1 MAALD
6 YLERY
11 YDSGMSLPRY
21 ENREAIERAEEQRI
35 ARTLAV
41 VVVAGS
47 MPRRI
52 GAASDEELRADKQT
66 ARRLSHA
73 LQQSLRGWS
82 SRPIFE
88 IVTLDDKVRRD
99 GATVEWDH
107 LVESHLSIVKSRQRV
122 VATWAIRKKENRWGR
137 SAIVRLENELKWV
150 SYAGRE

>member
-99 GATVEWDH
+99 GATVEWEPPVH
-107 LVESHLSIVKSRQRV
+107 RQ
-122 VATWAIRKKENRWGR
+122 VAP
-137 SAIVRLENELKWV
+137 
-150 SYAGRE
+150 AGRRYLGDPEERKPLGPLRYCPFGE